1 MAIRHTMWVENGTLV
16 VRASGFD
23 ESLAEVERYGAAVI
37 AACRAHGVTRVLCL
51 EQELEYRLSTLDTF
65 RAAEFI
71 AEHAPKVGRIAIV
84 CAPGSLPDGQF
95 WENVVVNRGL
105 TAAVFADAIA
115 ADHWLHADPAGA
127 DERFSPTGGTFR

>member
-1 MAIRHTMWVENGTLV
+1 MAIRYAMQVEEGTLV

-23 ESLAEVERYGAAVI
+23 ESLAEVEQYGAAVI

-65 RAAEFI
+65 RAAEFV
-71 AEHAPKVGRIAIV
+71 ALHAPKVGRIAIV
-84 CAPGSLPDGQF
+84 CAAASLPDGQF

-105 TAAVFADAIA
+105 TAAVFADPVA
-115 ADHWLHADPAGA
+115 ADHWLHADPAATTG
-127 DERFSPTGGTFR
+127 RPSPAGPPPR